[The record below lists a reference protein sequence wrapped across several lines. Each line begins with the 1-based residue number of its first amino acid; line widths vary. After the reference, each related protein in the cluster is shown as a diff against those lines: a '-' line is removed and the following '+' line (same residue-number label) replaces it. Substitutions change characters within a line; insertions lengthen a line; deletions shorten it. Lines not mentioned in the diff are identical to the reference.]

1 MAACSA
7 ASKAEIEA
15 VMNQPKST
23 FLQQLHNKIN
33 TAGKPSRLP
42 APSKKAMTDNIWHSV
57 KVRGMWG
64 LVVVAVHN
72 RGAAGSR
79 NE

>member
-1 MAACSA
+1 MD
-7 ASKAEIEA
+7 A

-23 FLQQLHNKIN
+23 FLQQLHSKIS
-33 TAGKPSRLP
+33 TAGKPRMLP

-64 LVVVAVHN
+64 LVVVVVHK
-72 RGAAGSR
+72 RGAPGSR
-79 NE
+79 E